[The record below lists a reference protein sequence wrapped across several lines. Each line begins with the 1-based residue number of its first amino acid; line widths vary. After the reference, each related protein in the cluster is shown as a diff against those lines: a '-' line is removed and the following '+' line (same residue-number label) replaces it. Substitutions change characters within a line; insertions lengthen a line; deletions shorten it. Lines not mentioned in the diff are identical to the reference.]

1 MRRRPISPFS
11 LSFLDI
17 MFCGFGAVVLLVLI
31 LNTDTVKARNQTFAD
46 LRAEAVRLE
55 RERLNG
61 EQDLVELRN
70 SLQASER
77 ELVQA
82 QGEAER
88 VRRLLNELE
97 VARAAL
103 DRETLARR
111 EHANRLKTDLR
122 QLDEDQQRL
131 GAELAAARE
140 PGRQVH
146 EIVGQGDRQYLTGL
160 KLGGKRVLILL
171 DASASMLDETIVN
184 VIRRRN
190 LEPTQRRGAPKWRR
204 ALATTE
210 WLIANLPPDARFQ
223 LYRFNTQ
230 AEPVLKDSA
239 GTWLTAADP
248 RQVGAVLRS
257 LEQLAPED
265 GTSLY
270 KAFAAAD
277 RLQPKPDNILLITDG
292 LPTQGKGTPWGSKVS
307 GEKRLKHFTDAL
319 KQLPK
324 GVPVNTILLPME
336 GDPYAAAAFWQLAQ
350 SSRGSFLTPARD
362 WP

>member
-55 RERLNG
+55 RERLSG

-77 ELVQA
+77 ELVQT

-88 VRRLLNELE
+88 VRRLLSELE

-103 DRETLARR
+103 ERETLARR

-122 QLDEDQQRL
+122 QLEEDQQRL
-131 GAELAAARE
+131 GAELAAE
-140 PGRQVH
+140 RQQGQQVL

-190 LEPTQRRGAPKWRR
+190 LGPAQRRSAPKWRR
-204 ALATTE
+204 ALASTE
-210 WLIANLPPDARFQ
+210 WLIANLPPEFDWPTDPEMEIELKGGLGFS
-223 LYRFNTQ
+223 YRFARGWFIGGEALYETEFETEVGQ
-230 AEPVLKDSA
+230 ERWSIFA
-239 GTWLTAADP
+239 GPSLHYGSKSWWATLTWFP
-248 RQVGAVLRS
+248 QVTGGGEAF
-257 LEQLAPED
+257 D
-265 GTSLY
+265 G
-270 KAFAAAD
+270 
-277 RLQPKPDNILLITDG
+277 QPDNLHLI
-292 LPTQGKGTPWGSKVS
+292 
-307 GEKRLKHFTDAL
+307 EKTKQEFRLKVGLNF
-319 KQLPK
+319 
-324 GVPVNTILLPME
+324 
-336 GDPYAAAAFWQLAQ
+336 
-350 SSRGSFLTPARD
+350 
-362 WP
+362 